1 MSRSA
6 ATLEV
11 PQLSAPAEE
20 TEDLTSFFEDSIT
33 RTNAYMKV
41 LNKVMEANHS
51 SSSQPGWENTII
63 DSLELLQKHL
73 VVNPP
78 SYASAQILLQCLLRI
93 EKSPRST
100 EAIMA
105 IVADV
110 IERLADMIGQK
121 QASDKNRPPFIQEV
135 PYSNYNLKLL
145 SVEKGNEAE
154 QTSGN
159 TQHHLNK
166 PNRPLSARYHRQSRN
181 SRDPHAM
188 LGFVE
193 DVWLQVDP
201 VGNRIVV
208 RSSGHEDTIEET
220 LTSITAGTLVIYKNE
235 LSWVGTNRMTSEQ
248 EVGVAIKFHDITK
261 YTWGRIGRSP
271 SFYLSIHA
279 GEVFKFFPFLEEE
292 IKEVVVAVEDL
303 SGKEPYE
310 EKAFVQNLLTLKLEA
325 TQNQVL
331 RELAKMPNPWIDHTD
346 YLYEIID
353 NLIAEG
359 KPQSIFDMERLFHS
373 CRLNE
378 EVTKET
384 LTAIRRS
391 WDDATNETVRI
402 KILTVIDRLMDRAV
416 LRMTDSSFAHLSA
429 WLKTQERTLD
439 PYKSSQSLSM
449 LERIRH
455 KEETIKLLGIAPVAQ
470 HQFGEL
476 FDMLDE
482 FRSFQKQYAMN
493 EEDLF

>member
-248 EVGVAIKFHDITK
+248 EVGVAIK
-261 YTWGRIGRSP
+261 
-271 SFYLSIHA
+271 
-279 GEVFKFFPFLEEE
+279 
-292 IKEVVVAVEDL
+292 
-303 SGKEPYE
+303 
-310 EKAFVQNLLTLKLEA
+310 
-325 TQNQVL
+325 
-331 RELAKMPNPWIDHTD
+331 
-346 YLYEIID
+346 
-353 NLIAEG
+353 
-359 KPQSIFDMERLFHS
+359 
-373 CRLNE
+373 
-378 EVTKET
+378 
-384 LTAIRRS
+384 
-391 WDDATNETVRI
+391 
-402 KILTVIDRLMDRAV
+402 
-416 LRMTDSSFAHLSA
+416 
-429 WLKTQERTLD
+429 
-439 PYKSSQSLSM
+439 
-449 LERIRH
+449 
-455 KEETIKLLGIAPVAQ
+455 
-470 HQFGEL
+470 
-476 FDMLDE
+476 
-482 FRSFQKQYAMN
+482 
-493 EEDLF
+493 

>member
-1 MSRSA
+1 
-6 ATLEV
+6 
-11 PQLSAPAEE
+11 
-20 TEDLTSFFEDSIT
+20 
-33 RTNAYMKV
+33 
-41 LNKVMEANHS
+41 
-51 SSSQPGWENTII
+51 
-63 DSLELLQKHL
+63 
-73 VVNPP
+73 
-78 SYASAQILLQCLLRI
+78 
-93 EKSPRST
+93 
-100 EAIMA
+100 
-105 IVADV
+105 
-110 IERLADMIGQK
+110 
-121 QASDKNRPPFIQEV
+121 
-135 PYSNYNLKLL
+135 
-145 SVEKGNEAE
+145 
-154 QTSGN
+154 
-159 TQHHLNK
+159 
-166 PNRPLSARYHRQSRN
+166 
-181 SRDPHAM
+181 
-188 LGFVE
+188 
-193 DVWLQVDP
+193 
-201 VGNRIVV
+201 
-208 RSSGHEDTIEET
+208 
-220 LTSITAGTLVIYKNE
+220 
-235 LSWVGTNRMTSEQ
+235 
-248 EVGVAIKFHDITK
+248 
-261 YTWGRIGRSP
+261 
-271 SFYLSIHA
+271 
-279 GEVFKFFPFLEEE
+279 
-292 IKEVVVAVEDL
+292 
-303 SGKEPYE
+303 
-310 EKAFVQNLLTLKLEA
+310 
-325 TQNQVL
+325 
-331 RELAKMPNPWIDHTD
+331 MPNPWIDHTD